1 MTRADTRPEPR
12 HGVIVMHA
20 FGPYQEGQF
29 LEDPVLI
36 DKLVADGES
45 WRINEAVLLLPPS

>member
-12 HGVIVMHA
+12 RGVIVMHA

-45 WRINEAVLLLPPS
+45 WRINEAVLLVPPS